1 MLFPTPEFALF
12 FAIVFVV
19 SWRLHARRRAW
30 MLFLL
35 AASYVFYAWWDWR
48 FVPLLAGVTLF
59 NQRMGNAIHRA
70 AFPRS
75 RRALL
80 VAAVTA
86 ALGVLGF
93 FKSSEFVLISVGDGF
108 RTFGVALDPPLL
120 AVILP
125 LGISFFIFQAL
136 SYVIDVYR
144 RDTEPVTS
152 TELAV

>member
-30 MLFLL
+30 MLFVL

-70 AFPRS
+70 RS
-75 RRALL
+75 ARTRRALL
-80 VAAVTA
+80 VAAVTVD
-86 ALGVLGF
+86 LGVLGF
-93 FKSSEFVLISVGDGF
+93 FEYYDFVLI
-108 RTFGVALDPPLL
+108 
-120 AVILP
+120 
-125 LGISFFIFQAL
+125 
-136 SYVIDVYR
+136 
-144 RDTEPVTS
+144 
-152 TELAV
+152 